1 MTRHGYKGI
10 SWKNKIKNG
19 RPGVRLN
26 EPSDPSHERW
36 KDRKT
41 HNNNKKRIEKKM
53 SRYKCVKTSRQPGAL
68 WYRVSNLI
76 ALLFLV
82 VKRWQQ
88 IPLCL
93 SYLFPL
99 SLIQFMLIVFMRQ
112 QGENWDRSPLSL
124 PFFVLFSEEK
134 PAEGGTWAVTEF
146 FIINFVFSSGVGR
159 GDEKVN
165 RHKHPAALRETF
177 FSESMRGS
185 FRCLRVSSQENK
197 KKLKYYQNFLLSQVV
212 LSSS

>member
-1 MTRHGYKGI
+1 MDGRGSALMSRAIHHT
-10 SWKNKIKNG
+10 NG
-19 RPGVRLN
+19 G
-26 EPSDPSHERW
+26 
-36 KDRKT
+36 KT
-41 HNNNKKRIEKKM
+41 EKHTTTTKKRIEKKM

-88 IPLCL
+88 IPLSLL
-93 SYLFPL
+93 SFSSL

-134 PAEGGTWAVTEF
+134 PTEGGTWAVTEF

-177 FSESMRGS
+177 FLGVCGAPSGAYG
-185 FRCLRVSSQENK
+185 FRRK
-197 KKLKYYQNFLLSQVV
+197 KKIKN
-212 LSSS
+212 